1 MIGNC
6 CNDSANRCKVVVV
19 VGVLPVLFAAGAVYV
34 LVKLVWGIGRNLA
47 MPSAGWI
54 PLLMLAAAGTLWGL
68 WLGFTVHGRSEPLSV
83 GLFGLL
89 VMTFGS
95 FFFTP
100 FVLLGVLIVLVAAVW
115 SATAYVACGG
125 STGAGTVE
133 AACECDSCS

>member
-68 WLGFTVHGRSEPLSV
+68 W
-83 GLFGLL
+83 
-89 VMTFGS
+89 
-95 FFFTP
+95 
-100 FVLLGVLIVLVAAVW
+100 VLLLHPFRSARCAHRSGGGGVECHRLRRVRRFDW
-115 SATAYVACGG
+115 SRDCGSGVRMRFMQLARLDPGGDCRAKCG
-125 STGAGTVE
+125 SR
-133 AACECDSCS
+133 